1 MINDT
6 ITKTVFF
13 NASPETVWSY
23 LTQKDKLALWFHPA
37 QTDLQK
43 GKDYAL
49 VEHHEDGSVTKA
61 CWGTVQHFEPPQ
73 KMVWS
78 FTVAPL
84 NGRMTTVTWTLNQF
98 QNGTRLTMIHEGIG
112 AAAGEGALGL
122 LRALDAGWDKHFA
135 ELRTRI
141 KDLQPA

>member
-1 MINDT
+1 MTTDT

-13 NASPETVWSY
+13 NVPSDIVWSY
-23 LTQKDKLALWFHPA
+23 LTDKDKLAQWFHPA
-37 QTDLQK
+37 QADLQA
-43 GKDYAL
+43 GEDYAL
-49 VEHHEDGSVTKA
+49 IEEQKDGSMTKV
-61 CWGTVQHFEPPQ
+61 CWGTVQHFDPPQ

-84 NGRMTTVTWTLNQF
+84 KGQMTTVTWTLNEF

-135 ELRTRI
+135 ELRSSS
-141 KDLQPA
+141 KNLQSA